1 MPTPTSAPRRAS
13 QPPTQPV
20 APTTGPTRYS
30 GSQDDATGDRRDLVL
45 DLCERAIIAT
55 SRSVANGCLR
65 GARMHLVSLG
75 SAAHGDLWRS
85 YRHAEREV
93 AALWL
98 LAPTD

>member
-1 MPTPTSAPRRAS
+1 MTSPTSAPPRPS
-13 QPPTQPV
+13 QPPTRPDTRPV
-20 APTTGPTRYS
+20 LTSHR
-30 GSQDDATGDRRDLVL
+30 GSQADATGDRRDLVL

-55 SRSVANGCLR
+55 SRGVANGCLR

-93 AALWL
+93 AAQWL
-98 LAPTD
+98 VAPAD